1 MTTTT
6 TDTETVPTT
15 AATTLAELVAEQLC
29 SSHIVDGHYTQLAA
43 TACGDDVTLTLTRW
57 ELDVEDDVSAR
68 VLLHLEPI
76 AAPGGE
82 AEVVEV
88 PAASELVKLVDV
100 DVADAPAAA
109 QTGAEIGASA

>member
-6 TDTETVPTT
+6 TDTETVPAT

-29 SSHIVDGHYTQLAA
+29 SSHIVEGHYTRLTAA
-43 TACGDDVTLTLTRW
+43 ACGDDVTLTLTRW

-76 AAPGGE
+76 AAPAD
-82 AEVVEV
+82 AETELADV
-88 PAASELVKLVDV
+88 PATSELIKLVDV
-100 DVADAPAAA
+100 DDAP
-109 QTGAEIGASA
+109 GARAGVEIGASA